1 MCERILH
8 TIPKSTK
15 FNAQKIV
22 LCKYGVSISLP
33 HDQTQRTTTMMM
45 ILLPPTTHHRQRRLR
60 LPPRTGTK
68 IDLEASWPNR
78 FTMKLLLRAWSK
90 FYSNKQGSLVHQQTK
105 DPFVKSEIDF

>member
-15 FNAQKIV
+15 LNAQKIV

-33 HDQTQRTTTMMM
+33 HDQTQRTTTTMM
-45 ILLPPTTHHRQRRLR
+45 ILLPPTTHEHHRQRRLR
-60 LPPRTGTK
+60 LPPRTATK

-78 FTMKLLLRAWSK
+78 FTMKLLFGAWSK
-90 FYSNKQGSLVHQQTK
+90 FSFL
-105 DPFVKSEIDF
+105 